1 MQCFI
6 KIQTH
11 VWSILSKFTPTKEHE
26 TYSIPILILGYFKN
40 IIEAYCNGTG
50 INNLTN
56 QTFDNIFL
64 LKPTLNITQHFE
76 NIVANMFASIG
87 NLEEESL
94 SLIKQRNEL
103 IQLLMNGQ
111 VLVNFD

>member
-1 MQCFI
+1 MRHIVFLF
-6 KIQTH
+6 
-11 VWSILSKFTPTKEHE
+11 LSSE
-26 TYSIPILILGYFKN
+26 YFKN